1 MGGDAE
7 QRLAWKEPLQALEV
21 ELQRDFGLTPVASRA
36 LVRRLGEF
44 METYAGARPESRG
57 AGQVCYAAVAAG
69 ERAGKPLRH
78 CLTVPVKLTVL
89 HASDVAV
96 LQREGSPALRRV
108 RLARLCEETVRQ
120 GGVLSH
126 EDLSVLLGVEISTV
140 RRLVADCAAEGERP
154 PTRGLVDDI
163 GPTVTHKE
171 QVLRLYFRGL
181 LPARVAAR
189 TGHSLGSV
197 ERYLSDFA
205 RVAVLEQQR
214 LSPEAVARLTGL
226 SPSLVARYRELVE
239 RYQGAAHRPVWER
252 LLRRYAPLDL
262 PRSEPD
268 SEVGHG

>member
-1 MGGDAE
+1 MGGNAE
-7 QRLAWKEPLQALEV
+7 ERLAWKEPLQALEV

-44 METYAGARPESRG
+44 IETYSGSRPESRG

-89 HASDVAV
+89 HPSDVEV
-96 LQREGSPALRRV
+96 LHREGSPALRRV
-108 RLARLCEETVRQ
+108 RLARLCEETLRQ
-120 GGVLSH
+120 AAVLSH
-126 EDLSVLLGVEISTV
+126 EDLSLLLGVEISTV

-154 PTRGLVDDI
+154 PTRGFVEDI

-171 QVLRLYFRGL
+171 QVLRLSFQGL

-197 ERYLSDFA
+197 ERYLSDFSRVAALEHQGLSREAIA
-205 RVAVLEQQR
+205 RV
-214 LSPEAVARLTGL
+214 TGL
-226 SPSLVARYRELVE
+226 SPSLVGRYRELVA
-239 RYQGAAHRPVWER
+239 RYREAAHRPVWER
-252 LLRRYAPLDL
+252 LMRRYAPLEL
-262 PRSEPD
+262 PITTS
-268 SEVGHG
+268 SEVAHG